1 MKKNIVFMRTAA
13 ILCVVALLLPMCVA
27 GAAGNEITL
36 TSAAAGEESL
46 SENEAGAEIIASG
59 SVINISGT
67 CSVFGS
73 EVTFAVMP
81 LGSDEPIIGIGQTA
95 SSENDG
101 SFSYALKLP
110 ASMEAGTYVLKTG
123 AEQAAEPVYR
133 YFKTVVGLEKS
144 IVLTSESDS
153 IKTIGGTLAVS
164 AQILNETSG
173 DTIIWSVV
181 SGDDVVSISDGGIVT
196 ALKNGTAVIRAT
208 LSPNDEVYAE
218 KTITV
223 SAAAVRNISLS
234 VTITGDGTINSTG
247 AYTGTI
253 VSEHSASYTEGSQFT
268 FEAVA
273 GTNGNFVHWV
283 DERSNRILSKEQTL
297 LIQPGTDIRLN
308 AVFVSDNETPYVM
321 FVERNNRI
329 RLKSSADSEITVP
342 DDPYAMGYIFK
353 NWAKNGKEQQ
363 ISAGQKIPANT
374 YNENVIFNAKHEK
387 SPEKYNVTIS
397 GANEI
402 ADGTYEYLYD
412 AKITVTPAKAP
423 AGKKFTCWKK
433 DGKTVSYIENYTFY
447 VAAYNTSVEAVY
459 EAEDTPVA
467 RTVVLTMHEPIP
479 LAESGKIAFFAE
491 RYLPEQYTML
501 ETGIILKKAASEELT
516 LDNAD
521 YKAVSTRNTANGQ
534 YTVRKAGVI
543 QGEQWSARAYLI
555 YKDGENVITVYS
567 STVVGEL

>member
-13 ILCVVALLLPMCVA
+13 ILCAIALLLPMCVA

-46 SENEAGAEIIASG
+46 SENEADAEIIASG
-59 SVINISGT
+59 SIINVSGT
-67 CSVFGS
+67 CSVPGS
-73 EVTFAVMP
+73 EVTFAVLP
-81 LGSDEPIIGIGQTA
+81 LGGNEPIRGIGQTA

-153 IKTIGGTLAVS
+153 IKMIGGTLAVS
-164 AQILNETSG
+164 AQILNETPG
-173 DTIIWSVV
+173 DAIIWSVV
-181 SGDDVVSISDGGIVT
+181 SGDDVVSISDSGIVT

-223 SAAAVRNISLS
+223 SAAAARNISFS
-234 VTITGDGTINSTG
+234 VTITGDGAINSTG

-268 FEAVA
+268 LEAVA
-273 GTNGNFVHWV
+273 GTSAKFVHWL

-297 LIQPGTDIRLN
+297 LIQSGTDIKLN
-308 AVFVSDNETPYVM
+308 AVFVSDEEAYVM
-321 FVERNNRI
+321 FVERNNRVS
-329 RLKSSADSEITVP
+329 LKSSADLEITVP

-353 NWAKNGKEQQ
+353 SWAKNGEEQP
-363 ISAGQKIPANT
+363 IKAGEKIPANT
-374 YNENVIFNAKHEK
+374 YDKNVTFNAKHEK

-412 AKITVTPAKAP
+412 AKIAVTPAKAP
-423 AGKKFTCWKK
+423 EGKKFTCWKK
-433 DGKTVSYIENYTFY
+433 DGETVSYIEKYTFY

-467 RTVVLTMHEPIP
+467 KTAVLTMHEPIP

-491 RYLPEQYTML
+491 RYLPEQYTMI
-501 ETGIILKKAASEELT
+501 ETGIILKKAAAEELT

-534 YTVRKAGVI
+534 YTVRKTGVI